1 MDLIF
6 NSKGFNSSGK
16 TTTCDWTLDQ
26 FKVFTSADFGCNL
39 HKDVGFAVQI
49 QNFEVIK

>member
-16 TTTCDWTLDQ
+16 TTCDLTLDQ

-39 HKDVGFAVQI
+39 HKDVGCAVQI